1 MTEPTKP
8 PPNCVMCGRPVG
20 LKAKTYELTE
30 KEKHMMRVLLQD
42 DGSVVYCRACDA
54 LTKNP
59 KAFAEFMKGLLLT
72 KMRAAGV
79 PLAVAEQR
87 AQKAHDF
94 YLSKAMKPAS

>member
-1 MTEPTKP
+1 MTQPVKN
-8 PPNCVMCGRPVG
+8 PPNCVMCGRPAG
-20 LKAKTYELTE
+20 AKAKTYELTE
-30 KEKHMMRVLLQD
+30 KERQMFQVLLGD
-42 DGSVVYCRACDA
+42 DTPPTYCRACDNIS
-54 LTKNP
+54 KSP

-79 PLAVAEQR
+79 PLPIAEQR